1 MAKKTKSAKE
11 VLVAENRLCRKVKF
25 HLTKRKANSL
35 LSWRLQW
42 SEPIKGIKSNDRGDK
57 QFHRRQEAEEFVKN
71 WQRDEMAQAG
81 EQNMRPTFFTLD
93 QLKDA
98 EYASSLLP
106 ENSTLSDAVWFFA
119 KHTPKKTQTVSKAFS
134 AWMQENKEDNLRA
147 ATIRDR
153 RSRMKSFVADLSDT
167 LLVDLTEKVVKPYIV
182 VRNRKP
188 RNQISYHLVF
198 GTFFSFCIR
207 KKWLKISPI
216 EDFRKPKTDVVRP
229 SILTI
234 EEVQRLV
241 SVASEH
247 DEGALLA
254 YFAILLFCGLRPSEV
269 HDGLMHEKADERVQ
283 PLEWEDLVLEE
294 GDSQILLDRSKGRR
308 PRNIP
313 IPENARQ
320 LLLKVMDKPLF
331 PPKKSRAHF
340 EAICKKANISWKA
353 DICRHS
359 WASHL
364 YAKNGDS
371 SANLIARVAGNS
383 QRILEKH
390 YLRALSRKQGVEY
403 FKIGMANK
411 LKKK

>member
-1 MAKKTKSAKE
+1 M
-11 VLVAENRLCRKVKF
+11 
-25 HLTKRKANSL
+25 
-35 LSWRLQW
+35 
-42 SEPIKGIKSNDRGDK
+42 
-57 QFHRRQEAEEFVKN
+57 
-71 WQRDEMAQAG
+71 
-81 EQNMRPTFFTLD
+81 
-93 QLKDA
+93 
-98 EYASSLLP
+98 
-106 ENSTLSDAVWFFA
+106 
-119 KHTPKKTQTVSKAFS
+119 
-134 AWMQENKEDNLRA
+134 
-147 ATIRDR
+147 
-153 RSRMKSFVADLSDT
+153 
-167 LLVDLTEKVVKPYIV
+167 
-182 VRNRKP
+182 
-188 RNQISYHLVF
+188 
-198 GTFFSFCIR
+198 
-207 KKWLKISPI
+207 
-216 EDFRKPKTDVVRP
+216 RP